1 MCCMTELVKEI
12 KIGKHLKKFTLVGQ
26 ADTSLISL
34 SLHKVHLTPQ
44 NKGETQY
51 FLAICCLKKRF

>member
-34 SLHKVHLTPQ
+34 VHSTPQ